1 MHICYNNIMEQKK
14 KNDLPFYEP
23 MVCKLILLFT
33 LDKMEF
39 PLTEN
44 SILDICYYRN
54 KWLSYMDCKD
64 FLYKLVDSNLVYKA
78 VGKDGEERF
87 NITYDGRNC
96 LSHFYSKIPDSLRE
110 EITEYT
116 KANKMH
122 FKRSQEYVS
131 TYFKSEDGSYIVVLK
146 IRSDSIQDE
155 PLFEVKIKAPSRQS
169 AIEACKRWQ
178 DQAHTAYESVYE
190 LLIEE
195 N

>member
-1 MHICYNNIMEQKK
+1 MEQKK
-14 KNDLPFYEP
+14 KDILPIADP

-44 SILDICYYRN
+44 TIFDICYYRN
-54 KWLSYMDCKD
+54 NWISYMDCKD
-64 FLYKLVDSNLVYKA
+64 YLYKLVDSNLIYRA
-78 VGKDGEERF
+78 ESKDGEERF

-96 LSHFYSKIPDSLRE
+96 LSHFYTKIPDYLRE
-110 EITEYT
+110 QITEYT
-116 KANKMH
+116 KSNRMH

-131 TYFKSEDGSYIVVLK
+131 TFFKSEDGSYIVVLK
-146 IRSDSIQDE
+146 IRSDTLQDE
-155 PLFEVKIKAPSRQS
+155 PLFEVKVKAPSRQS
-169 AIEACKRWQ
+169 AIEACRRWQ
-178 DQAHTAYESVYE
+178 EQAHYAYESVYE